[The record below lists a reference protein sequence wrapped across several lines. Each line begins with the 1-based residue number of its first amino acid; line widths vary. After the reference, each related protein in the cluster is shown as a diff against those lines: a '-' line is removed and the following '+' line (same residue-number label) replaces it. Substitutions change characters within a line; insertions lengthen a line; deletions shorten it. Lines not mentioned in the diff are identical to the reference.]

1 MNWKTKVAVQFILS
15 KFRHGESLNHRLQL
29 MGRRYSLQ
37 ILQEKILWRLT
48 VFDQIRLHVPLR
60 NATVVEVGTGWEL
73 LDPLLMFIFGSREI
87 HTYDHVR
94 HLRFSIPRQIILQL
108 HAIKDLL
115 ISRGGDPE
123 RIDALQP
130 VNSLDE
136 LLALAGIHYV
146 APGDACATG
155 LPENS
160 VDLFFSISVLEHV
173 PPGVLAKLIA
183 ESRRILKP
191 SGMGFHIIDPG
202 DHYAELG
209 VSKVNFLQYSDRI
222 WDFFVQNKISY
233 HNRLRARQFI
243 EAFQGQ
249 GAKLESVK
257 TRIDLSD
264 IERLRNGLKVAGRFS
279 GFTPE
284 ELAIHYCEIMY
295 SFAHEERAAA

>member
-15 KFRHGESLNHRLQL
+15 KFQHGESLNHRLQL
-29 MGRRYSLQ
+29 MGGRYTPQ
-37 ILQEKILWRLT
+37 ILQDKILWRLP
-48 VFDQIRLHVPLR
+48 VYDQIKLHVSLKD
-60 NATVVEVGTGWEL
+60 ASVVEVGTGWEL
-73 LDPLLMFIFGSREI
+73 LDPLLMFIFRSREI
-87 HTYDHVR
+87 YTYDHVR

-123 RIDALQP
+123 RIDALHR

-155 LPENS
+155 LLEKS

-173 PPGVLAKLIA
+173 PPDVLTKLIA

-243 EAFQGQ
+243 EAFEGQ

-257 TRIDLSD
+257 TRIDQSD
-264 IERLRNGLKVAGRFS
+264 IERLRSGLKVARRFS

-284 ELAIHYCEIMY
+284 ELAAHYCEIMH
-295 SFAHEERAAA
+295 SFAHEGRAVA